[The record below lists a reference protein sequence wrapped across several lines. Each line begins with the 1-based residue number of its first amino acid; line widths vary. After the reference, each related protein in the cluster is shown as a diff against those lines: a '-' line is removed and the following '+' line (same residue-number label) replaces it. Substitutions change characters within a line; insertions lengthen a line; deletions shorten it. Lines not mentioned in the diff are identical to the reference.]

1 MKKHFGS
8 DLFTKFCVYTLIAT
22 LNLLYTP
29 LDGFTAAF
37 AATAK
42 GPGVY
47 LLPFGSDSDEVPISI
62 RGLFEEKIGDS
73 LQGDGE
79 IKAITAKDVRNA
91 LAGSE
96 KKAKYWKSVSKLAK
110 EKKFDGNFHKRS
122 KLFSKWIEADYMAYG
137 HTWAKGEDESLFVI
151 FLYDV
156 KADKVYQ
163 LPTHE
168 IINEELEDA
177 EDEIEAAY
185 IELRNAILKKKPSKV
200 VAIGVMPVP
209 ETSKADLASEP
220 EPEPEPEV
228 EPEPEPEPEYAEEEP
243 VEEAAPPAYAEAID
257 LSSSESML
265 FSKDDKSKAEE
276 DSESEESIAP
286 VYEEPIY
293 KKWWFWTII
302 GVVVVGG
309 AVGTGIALKPEDKN
323 RSSSLSLPEI
333 PKN

>member
-1 MKKHFGS
+1 M
-8 DLFTKFCVYTLIAT
+8 
-22 LNLLYTP
+22 NLLYTP
-29 LDGFTAAF
+29 LDGFTSAF
-37 AATAK
+37 AASGK

-47 LLPFGSDSDEVPISI
+47 LLPFGSDSDEIPISI

-73 LQGDGE
+73 LQGDEE
-79 IKAITAKDVRNA
+79 IQAISAKDVRNA

-96 KKAKYWKSVSKLAK
+96 KKGKYWKSVSKLAK
-110 EKKFDGNFHKRS
+110 EKQFDGNFHKRS
-122 KLFSKWIEADYMAYG
+122 KLFSKWIEADYLAYG
-137 HTWAKGEDESLFVI
+137 HSWPQGEDESLFVI

-156 KADKVYQ
+156 KGDKVYQ

-185 IELRNAILKKKPSKV
+185 IELRDAILKKKPSKV
-200 VAIGVMPVP
+200 IAIGVVPVP
-209 ETSKADLASEP
+209 ETSQAELAPEPEPEPEAEP
-220 EPEPEPEV
+220 EPEPEPEQ
-228 EPEPEPEPEYAEEEP
+228 EYVEEEP
-243 VEEAAPPAYAEAID
+243 VEEAPPAYAEAVD
-257 LSSSESML
+257 LSSSESLML
-265 FSKDDKSKAEE
+265 SKDDKAKAEE

-286 VYEEPIY
+286 VYEEPVY

-309 AVGTGIALKPEDKN
+309 AVGVGIALKPEDKN